1 MPTASV
7 LKWIKRM
14 TDTEKPVAVN
24 ITENSFELILRI
36 LGNEFIAIRI
46 GSTNFSGKL
55 IAGSILLLFFTF
67 MLLEVFGLSRIQS
80 APSHGCGGGARG
92 AWATLECAPAFTLRS
107 FLFGMWGIHLLQ
119 GLQQVLANGRTDGRV
134 QDQETSKV
142 YETF

>member
-1 MPTASV
+1 MQLVSA

-14 TDTEKPVAVN
+14 TDTEKPVAIS

-67 MLLEVFGLSRIQS
+67 MLLEVFGLSRM
-80 APSHGCGGGARG
+80 
-92 AWATLECAPAFTLRS
+92 L
-107 FLFGMWGIHLLQ
+107 GI
-119 GLQQVLANGRTDGRV
+119 
-134 QDQETSKV
+134 E
-142 YETF
+142 

>member
-1 MPTASV
+1 LIILMLNASV

-14 TDTEKPVAVN
+14 TDTEKPVAVS

-67 MLLEVFGLSRIQS
+67 MLLEVFGLSRI
-80 APSHGCGGGARG
+80 
-92 AWATLECAPAFTLRS
+92 L
-107 FLFGMWGIHLLQ
+107 GI
-119 GLQQVLANGRTDGRV
+119 
-134 QDQETSKV
+134 E
-142 YETF
+142 